1 MDCETCTD
9 RMIELLYEE
18 LDESEANATRAHLE
32 GCEACGDAWDRLS
45 LGHAF
50 GSRLALEEPPTD
62 FRAAVMRAARE
73 KAAER
78 APAAD
83 PDPVDRAAPVSA
95 PREDADE
102 AGLWASFVRWVGG
115 SAMRPQ
121 FAMAMTLVLMVG
133 IGLWYLPELRRHDPA
148 DTHAIVDPA
157 PGDEVGPSA
166 SLEPAEP
173 LELRTD
179 PHTGRIV
186 TGDEGEEE
194 RPRRVATTEATSAQ
208 APRPEAEAPGA
219 THDDLAVDEA
229 ETPTEMAQAEER
241 AAERQ
246 GQVIEEPMLDMA
258 EGAEALLAQGESY
271 GSGSY
276 GAEGSARPPSPPP
289 SQARTAPAYA
299 REAQTAPMPSV
310 RQPSVQQQPSP
321 APTAPQQRQQAS
333 TGGAGERYQLGMD
346 HYRGRRY
353 RAAAEE
359 FEAVVRRPGPD
370 RSLVPSALHH
380 LARSLRE
387 AGDCR
392 AAVRSYDNL
401 LSQHGSYRG
410 APDAMIEA
418 ADCYRRL
425 GQLSQARRL
434 LERASQNAGVAA
446 RAQRELSRLAVAER
460 EHRRASQAGAAAE
473 AAPAEAEAAAADE
486 N

>member
-1 MDCETCTD
+1 
-9 RMIELLYEE
+9 
-18 LDESEANATRAHLE
+18 
-32 GCEACGDAWDRLS
+32 
-45 LGHAF
+45 
-50 GSRLALEEPPTD
+50 
-62 FRAAVMRAARE
+62 
-73 KAAER
+73 
-78 APAAD
+78 
-83 PDPVDRAAPVSA
+83 
-95 PREDADE
+95 
-102 AGLWASFVRWVGG
+102 
-115 SAMRPQ
+115 
-121 FAMAMTLVLMVG
+121 
-133 IGLWYLPELRRHDPA
+133 
-148 DTHAIVDPA
+148 
-157 PGDEVGPSA
+157 
-166 SLEPAEP
+166 
-173 LELRTD
+173 LELRPA

-186 TGDEGEEE
+186 PGDAGAEVG
-194 RPRRVATTEATSAQ
+194 PRGVATTAAPSAL

-258 EGAEALLAQGESY
+258 EGAETLLAQGESY

-321 APTAPQQRQQAS
+321 APSAPQQRQQAS